1 MRSWAEVV
9 FVACCAVLAARGALA
24 ADPSAATQALAL
36 CQLAVQE
43 TGEARVEILTRG
55 LALAEDA
62 VRADP
67 GDGRAHFAVFC
78 NLGRRVQAA
87 GVSVFHVLEIVRAL
101 DELDAAVRLAP
112 DDPDVAAAKG
122 AVLANLP
129 PLLGGDASAGEQWL
143 RRALA
148 LDPHHREA
156 RAYLA
161 AALSRRGAVDEARR
175 LRDPD

>member
-1 MRSWAEVV
+1 MRWSAEVV
-9 FVACCAVLAARGALA
+9 FVACCLVLAARSALGAG
-24 ADPSAATQALAL
+24 PSAAAQALAL
-36 CQLAVQE
+36 CQLAEQQ
-43 TGEARVEILTRG
+43 TAEARDDFLTRG
-55 LALAEDA
+55 LALAESA

-87 GVSVFHVLEIVRAL
+87 GLSVFHLLEIVRAL
-101 DELDAAVRLAP
+101 DELEAAVRLAP

-129 PLLGGDASAGEQWL
+129 PLLGGDATAGEQWL

-161 AALSRRGAVDEARR
+161 AALSRRGAEDEARR
-175 LRDPD
+175 VRDPD